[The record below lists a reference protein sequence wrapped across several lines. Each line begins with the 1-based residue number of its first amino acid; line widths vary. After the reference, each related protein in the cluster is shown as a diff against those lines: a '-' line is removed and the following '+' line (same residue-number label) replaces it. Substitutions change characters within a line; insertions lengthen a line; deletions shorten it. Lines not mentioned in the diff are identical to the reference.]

1 MIIFTDDTFDS
12 YVSKQTFWNDF
23 GLDFFIFCQLFSL
36 PLRLF
41 LSPCFQAGIDVICR
55 DNDGF
60 MIAGLLANS

>member
-1 MIIFTDDTFDS
+1 MIILTDDTFDS
-12 YVSKQTFWNDF
+12 YISKQTFWDDF

-36 PLRLF
+36 PLLLL
-41 LSPCFQAGIDVICR
+41 LSPCFQSGIDVICC